1 MLPIL
6 LDLRDR
12 LTVVVGAGVV
22 GMRKV
27 RAVRA
32 AGGRVRVV
40 CREPAPAD
48 WADPAV
54 DWLTAEYAT
63 PHLHGAGLV
72 FACGPAALN
81 RRVAADA
88 RALGVLLCEADDPL
102 AGDFSLPAI
111 HRLGRLTLTVSTGG
125 AAPGL
130 AVWLRDQLAEQ
141 LDPKLADWLD
151 GLAECRAVLAEC
163 PDADGPPPGD
173 GPANRPGLAGASAR
187 RASPA
192 RARRDAGPGAVY
204 CRRNCLKAIRSWV

>member
-40 CREPAPAD
+40 CRESAPAD

-72 FACGPAALN
+72 FACGPAELN

-88 RALGVLLCEADDPL
+88 RALGVLLCDADDPL

-163 PDADGPPPGD
+163 ADA
-173 GPANRPGLAGASAR
+173 AAR
-187 RASPA
+187 RRAMARLTDPA
-192 RARRDAGPGAVY
+192 WLARLHAEPAQRVRGEMLALARSTVAGTA
-204 CRRNCLKAIRSWV
+204 